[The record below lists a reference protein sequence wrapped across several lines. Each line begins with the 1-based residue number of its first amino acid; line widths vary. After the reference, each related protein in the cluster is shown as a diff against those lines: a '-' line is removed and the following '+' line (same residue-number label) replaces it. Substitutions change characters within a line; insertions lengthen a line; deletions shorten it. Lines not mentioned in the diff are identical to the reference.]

1 MAKSNG
7 KLSEKRVADWFTAMD
22 FDGQQATLAKLSD
35 LHGSVKEDKIR
46 ALRQELAQLE
56 GGGSSI
62 SGRKKMGTKG
72 GHSVGNGRKKTRSVQ
87 AKYRDPKS
95 GEAWSGRGRM
105 ARWLAEKVANGE
117 KADKYLV

>member
-62 SGRKKMGTKG
+62 SGRKKWEQKAVILSEMDGKRLVRCKQNTAIQSLAKHGQAAG
-72 GHSVGNGRKKTRSVQ
+72 GWHVGWPKRSPTARKRTST
-87 AKYRDPKS
+87 
-95 GEAWSGRGRM
+95 
-105 ARWLAEKVANGE
+105 
-117 KADKYLV
+117 